1 MSLTYQ
7 TRLILYKYTSVIIKS
22 MDKLTYE
29 DWAQHDCT
37 LSAED
42 SCAFCEVYYAQQQ
55 DNDWSTIE
63 KYLVE
68 DTEMLLGV
76 KF

>member
-1 MSLTYQ
+1 
-7 TRLILYKYTSVIIKS
+7 

-37 LSAED
+37 LSSED

-55 DNDWSTIE
+55 DNEWSTVE